1 MKVLFVV
8 TAFYPEQAIGSI
20 RISKFAK
27 YFHKEGVE
35 ISVISLTPP
44 PWSSRDESLYFDALK
59 DINWQVIDQSS
70 IFKKVFQRMRV
81 ATIGTV
87 PGNAGVSKMK
97 SKITI
102 KTKIRNLLQF
112 FYTLLKGIDWSI
124 RVKKHALKN
133 LKNEN
138 FDFIFCSYPSFASPL
153 GGIKLKKMGI
163 GNKLIVDFRDPILS
177 QKTSKFN
184 LKYLLQKYIIKNSDL
199 MTFIS
204 AGVQNQVDNKIVN
217 TKNLIAP
224 NGFDPQDIKN
234 IKLDNNNKNKDKKIL
249 RFVYT
254 GAIYGGKRD
263 LRPFFAAIS
272 EIEPSLKDAK
282 QKILFEYAGREGD
295 LFLSQ
300 ASEYNLQS
308 YVVDHGQLSRLD
320 ALRLQQESDIC
331 LLATWNTTFEQGA
344 LTGKIFEY
352 FMFKKPIL
360 AIVVGNLPNSEI
372 CKIINRIDAGHCFEE
387 AAIDSKKNLVAWI
400 QNVIDEK
407 QKNGTIE
414 SKYNHEVKSF
424 DIREV
429 VKVILTK
436 MNELNKNRTL

>member
-234 IKLDNNNKNKDKKIL
+234 IKLDNNKNKDKKIL

>member
-27 YFHKEGVE
+27 YFNKEGVE

-234 IKLDNNNKNKDKKIL
+234 IKLDNNKNKDKKIL

-282 QKILFEYAGREGD
+282 QKIRFEYAGREGD

-300 ASEYNLQS
+300 ATEYNLQS

-436 MNELNKNRTL
+436 MNELNKNRAL

>member
-184 LKYLLQKYIIKNSDL
+184 LKYLLQEYIIKNSDL

-234 IKLDNNNKNKDKKIL
+234 IKLDKNKDKKIL

>member
-234 IKLDNNNKNKDKKIL
+234 IKLDNNKNKDKKIL

-282 QKILFEYAGREGD
+282 QKIRFEYAGREGD

-300 ASEYNLQS
+300 ATEYNLQS

-331 LLATWNTTFEQGA
+331 LLATWNTSFEQGA

-436 MNELNKNRTL
+436 MNELNKNRAL

>member
-234 IKLDNNNKNKDKKIL
+234 IKLDNNKNKDKKIL

-282 QKILFEYAGREGD
+282 QKIRFEYAGREGD

>member
-184 LKYLLQKYIIKNSDL
+184 LKYLLQEYIIKNSDL

-234 IKLDNNNKNKDKKIL
+234 IKLDNNKNKDKKIL

>member
-234 IKLDNNNKNKDKKIL
+234 IKLDNNKNKDKKIL

-282 QKILFEYAGREGD
+282 QKIRFEYAGREGD

-300 ASEYNLQS
+300 ATEYNLQS

-436 MNELNKNRTL
+436 MNELNKNRAL

>member
-59 DINWQVIDQSS
+59 DINWQVVDQSS

-234 IKLDNNNKNKDKKIL
+234 IKLDNNKNKDKKIL

-282 QKILFEYAGREGD
+282 QKIRFEYAGREGD

-300 ASEYNLQS
+300 ATEYNLQS

-436 MNELNKNRTL
+436 MNELNKNRAL

>member
-282 QKILFEYAGREGD
+282 QKIRFEYAGREGD

-300 ASEYNLQS
+300 ATEYNLQS

>member
-184 LKYLLQKYIIKNSDL
+184 LKYLLQEYIIKNSDL

-272 EIEPSLKDAK
+272 EIVPSLKDAK

-436 MNELNKNRTL
+436 MNELNKNRAL

>member
-234 IKLDNNNKNKDKKIL
+234 IKLDNNKNKDKKIL

-282 QKILFEYAGREGD
+282 QKIRFEYAGREGD

-300 ASEYNLQS
+300 ATEYNLQS

-414 SKYNHEVKSF
+414 SKYNHAVKSF

-436 MNELNKNRTL
+436 MNELNKNRAL

>member
-184 LKYLLQKYIIKNSDL
+184 LKYLLQEYIIKNSDL

-234 IKLDNNNKNKDKKIL
+234 IKLDNNKNKDKKIL

-282 QKILFEYAGREGD
+282 QKIRFEYAGREGD

-300 ASEYNLQS
+300 ATEYNLQS

-436 MNELNKNRTL
+436 MNELNKNRAL

>member
-234 IKLDNNNKNKDKKIL
+234 IKLDNNKNKDKKIL

-282 QKILFEYAGREGD
+282 QKIRFEYAGREGD

-300 ASEYNLQS
+300 ATEYNLQS